1 MNHMR
6 ERHLDG
12 TVLMRQAAGG
22 VFEPLA
28 RPDLLIT
35 DAERTSVTTS
45 RRKDRDAALIGDLYT
60 HTNEFI
66 PLTEYSFTDTITST
80 LSSRSSLL
88 LPCDSS
94 TRVLELLV
102 LLDQH
107 WNYSRLRY
115 PICFLARTGREMLT
129 FVRSMMEWLGG
140 TINKEDVGEDG
151 AGGRQNNKRKRDD
164 EGDEDAL
171 GAFAL
176 RFK

>member
-12 TVLMRQAAGG
+12 TVLISGVGG
-22 VFEPLA
+22 TVFESLA

-35 DAERTSVTTS
+35 DAERANVIGS
-45 RRKDRDAALIGDLYT
+45 RRKDRDAALIGIQVSLPILFFFSLIWY
-60 HTNEFI
+60 
-66 PLTEYSFTDTITST
+66 LDTITTT
-80 LSSRSSLL
+80 LSSRCSLL
-88 LPCDSS
+88 LPCDAS

-107 WNYSRLRY
+107 WSFARLKY
-115 PICFLARTGREMLT
+115 PICLLSRTGREMLT

-140 TINKEDVGEDG
+140 TVSKEDVGEETSG
-151 AGGRQNNKRKRDD
+151 KRSNKRRREDD
-164 EGDEDAL
+164 AEEEAI

>member
-12 TVLMRQAAGG
+12 TVLISGAGG
-22 VFEPLA
+22 TVFESLA

-35 DAERTSVTTS
+35 DAERANVIGS
-45 RRKDRDAALIGDLYT
+45 RRKDRDAALIGIRVLHPGFPRSSRD
-60 HTNEFI
+60 
-66 PLTEYSFTDTITST
+66 PDTITTT
-80 LSSRSSLL
+80 LSSRCSLL
-88 LPCDSS
+88 LPCDAS

-107 WNYSRLRY
+107 WSFARLKF
-115 PICFLARTGREMLT
+115 PICLLSRTGREMLT

-140 TINKEDVGEDG
+140 TVSKEDVGEETSG
-151 AGGRQNNKRKRDD
+151 KRSNKRRRDD
-164 EGDEDAL
+164 DADEEAI

>member
-12 TVLMRQAAGG
+12 TVLISGAGG
-22 VFEPLA
+22 TVFESLA

-35 DAERTSVTTS
+35 DAERANVIGS
-45 RRKDRDAALIGDLYT
+45 RRKDRDAALIGMGSLVDLPIFLLLILY
-60 HTNEFI
+60 
-66 PLTEYSFTDTITST
+66 PDTITTT

-88 LPCDSS
+88 LPCDAS

-107 WNYSRLRY
+107 WSFARLKY
-115 PICFLARTGREMLT
+115 PICLLSRTGREMLT

-140 TINKEDVGEDG
+140 TVSKEDVGEETSG
-151 AGGRQNNKRKRDD
+151 KRNNKRRR
-164 EGDEDAL
+164 DEDADEEAI